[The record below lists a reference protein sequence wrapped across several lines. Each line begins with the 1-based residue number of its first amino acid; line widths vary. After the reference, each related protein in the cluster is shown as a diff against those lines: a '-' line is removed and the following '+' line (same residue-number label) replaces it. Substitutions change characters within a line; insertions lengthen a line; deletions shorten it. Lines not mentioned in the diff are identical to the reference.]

1 MSLRGL
7 AKLGSQWQ
15 RIFVRECVL
24 GVYLYAKAAFSV
36 RRPWRKARELK
47 QAEFDVSKTESRDKV
62 EPLNLR
68 HAFRLC
74 P

>member
-1 MSLRGL
+1 M
-7 AKLGSQWQ
+7 
-15 RIFVRECVL
+15 L

-68 HAFRLC
+68 HAFSLC